1 MPNFKIL
8 IAEDDRNIRS
18 GLMDALEFE
27 GYSVRGAEN
36 GTEAIR
42 LYNEFEPDLILL
54 DIMMPQINGYDVCRR
69 IRRNDPLLPII
80 MLTAK
85 TEEIDKVLGL
95 ELGADDYVTKP
106 FSLREL
112 CARIAARLRI
122 RTISAKAKEIT
133 ESFSFADWRIDP
145 KKLRAESGARDVG
158 LTQREVDLLH
168 LFADHPDEVLDRRSI
183 MHHVWGS
190 AFNCSRTLDQHL
202 VALRRKLG
210 EDPKTPRYIETVY
223 GRGYRFKP

>member
-8 IAEDDRNIRS
+8 IAEDDRNIRN
-18 GLMDALEFE
+18 GLLDALELE
-27 GYSVRGAEN
+27 GYTVKGACD

-42 LYNEFEPDLILL
+42 LYNEFRPDLLLL
-54 DIMMPQINGYDVCRR
+54 DVMMPQINGYDVCRR

-80 MLTAK
+80 MLTARA
-85 TEEIDKVLGL
+85 EEIDKVLGL

-122 RTISAKAKEIT
+122 RTAAGNEQKST
-133 ESFSFADWRIDP
+133 ETFSFADWQIDP
-145 KKLRAESGARDVG
+145 KTQRAVSGSREVE
-158 LTQREVDLLH
+158 LTQREIDLLR
-168 LFADHPDEVLDRRSI
+168 LFAGHPDEVLKRQTILRQ
-183 MHHVWGS
+183 VWGAES
-190 AFNCSRTLDQHL
+190 QCSRTLDQHL
-202 VALRRKLG
+202 VSLRRKLG
-210 EDPKTPRYIETVY
+210 EDPKSPKYIETVY

>member
-8 IAEDDRNIRS
+8 IAEDDRNIRN
-18 GLMDALEFE
+18 GLLDALEFE
-27 GYSVRGAEN
+27 GYTVKGACD
-36 GTEAIR
+36 GAEAIR
-42 LYNEFEPDLILL
+42 LYNEFQPDLLLL
-54 DIMMPQINGYDVCRR
+54 DVMMPQINGYDVCRR

-85 TEEIDKVLGL
+85 AEEIDKVLGL

-112 CARIAARLRI
+112 CARITARLRI
-122 RTISAKAKEIT
+122 RTVAGNEQKSTEI
-133 ESFSFADWRIDP
+133 FSFADWQVDP
-145 KKLRAESGARDVG
+145 KTQRAVSGSREVE
-158 LTQREVDLLH
+158 LTQREIELLR
-168 LFADHPDEVLDRRSI
+168 LFAGHPDEVLKRQTI
-183 MHHVWGS
+183 LKQVWGS
-190 AFNCSRTLDQHL
+190 ESQCSRTLDQHL
-202 VALRRKLG
+202 VSLRRKLG